1 MNEYTSQFPIFLSH
15 PDLVY
20 LDGAASTQTP
30 QIVLDAMN
38 EYYTQYRS
46 NIHRGLYDLSSTAT
60 EKYEEARGKIAKF
73 IGAEKNEIIFTS
85 GTTHGLNFLASSL
98 GKNLKKGDN
107 IVLTQLEHHA
117 NLVPWQMIAKE
128 KGVEL
133 RFIELSVIASE
144 ENQSPDQITLG
155 IASSPSASRNDS
167 EYVVNIESA
176 KKLID
181 ENTKIVSFAL
191 VSNALGTI
199 TPAKEIIELAKNV
212 GATTVV
218 DGAQAIAHIGVDVKV
233 LDCDFFVFS
242 GHKMYGPTGIGVVYG
257 KKEKLATLE
266 PYFYGGDMIRE
277 VTYENSTWADIPERF
292 EGGTPNIAGAIG
304 LAAAVDFI
312 ESIGWEKIVEHEKKL
327 TQLLLDQLCHPE
339 ERSDEGSYRGVK
351 IIGPSNL
358 EKRVG
363 VISFIL
369 EGVHP
374 HDVAE
379 ILNRDHIAV
388 RVGHHCCMPLMKL
401 LGLSGT
407 VRISIGVY
415 TTEQDIEKFIEGVKK
430 VKNIFL

>member
-1 MNEYTSQFPIFLSH
+1 MQEIKSQFPIFLSH

-20 LDGAASTQTP
+20 LDSAASTQTP
-30 QIVLDAMN
+30 QVVLDAMN
-38 EYYTQYRS
+38 EYYSQYRS
-46 NIHRGLYDLSSTAT
+46 NIHRGLYDLSALAT
-60 EKYEEARGKIAKF
+60 EKYEASRQKIAAF
-73 IGAEKNEIIFTS
+73 IGADEKEIIFTS

-117 NLVPWQMIAKE
+117 NLVPWQMVAKE

-133 RFIELSVIASE
+133 RFIKV
-144 ENQSPDQITLG
+144 ENFEVS
-155 IASSPSASRNDS
+155 
-167 EYVVNIESA
+167 IESS

-191 VSNALGTI
+191 VSNALGSI
-199 TPAKEIIELAKNV
+199 SPAKEIIALAKVV
-212 GATTVV
+212 GATTIV
-218 DGAQAIAHIGVDVKV
+218 DAAQAVAHMPIDVKQIG
-233 LDCDFFVFS
+233 CDFLIFS

-257 KKEKLATLE
+257 KKEKLETLE

-304 LAAAVDFI
+304 LGAAVDFI
-312 ESIGWEKIVEHEKKL
+312 QSIGFEKIQQHEKNL
-327 TQLLLDQLCHPE
+327 TEKFLLELQKI
-339 ERSDEGSYRGVK
+339 EGIK
-351 IIGPSNL
+351 IIGGSNL

-363 VISFIL
+363 VISFTL
-369 EGVHP
+369 DGVHP

-379 ILNRDHIAV
+379 ILNRDHVAV

-401 LGLSGT
+401 LELSGT
-407 VRISIGVY
+407 VRVSIGVY
-415 TTEQDIEKFIEGVKK
+415 TSEQNIEKFIEGIKK